1 MKLLRSW
8 PARVPEGRNYVVDGV
23 ERLIIDRYTYEK
35 LFDVDDDI
43 VMLEWDI
50 AIDPEDL
57 DQFTT
62 AARENPGDVVV
73 APYRLRRPPPRKTEW
88 VHRYATNEHVQFGDP
103 FCHWFGLGLT
113 YLPRGIIRHFRAE
126 FEREGWPEGFNDCT
140 LSMWHWRVLRKEVP
154 IMWDVRPVHLHYDTP
169 VL

>member
-1 MKLLRSW
+1 MKLFRSW
-8 PARVPEGRNYVVDGV
+8 PGRVPEGRNYVVDGI
-23 ERLIIDRYTYEK
+23 EKLIIDNFTYEK

-57 DQFTT
+57 DRFTT
-62 AARENPGDVVV
+62 AARADPDDVRV
-73 APYRLRRPPPRKTEW
+73 APYRLRRPPPRSTVW
-88 VHRYATNEHVQFGDP
+88 VHRYDTNRHVQEGDP

-113 YLPRGIIRHFRAE
+113 YIPKGILAAFKSDLDKHRWA
-126 FEREGWPEGFNDCT
+126 EGFNDCT
-140 LSMWHWRVLRKEVP
+140 LSMWHWRVTQKEVP
-154 IMWDVRPVHLHYDTP
+154 IMWDVRPAHLHYDTP